1 MDKKKSKIWSA
12 LNQMSQ
18 TVLKMFFLI
27 CVFKSCHRPS
37 RKETAKK
44 INQDSIWIRE
54 IHRGCAKE
62 EDQKGAGWLPTCRE
76 LECICN
82 VVASLL
88 SPKKDPPHL
97 GLIPELVSICC
108 GGSRW
113 RLLRQL
119 CCDAASGM
127 VTENRSG
134 DGKPAV
140 QDPGIHFEISVISTM
155 SSCFHEFYLEP
166 SWSSLFKTLIFGL
179 SCWYILFLFFKQI
192 KLI

>member
-1 MDKKKSKIWSA
+1 
-12 LNQMSQ
+12 
-18 TVLKMFFLI
+18 MFE
-27 CVFKSCHRPS
+27 SCPRPR
-37 RKETAKK
+37 RKEAAKK

-97 GLIPELVSICC
+97 GLIPELLSICC

-119 CCDAASGM
+119 CWVLLQAWSQRTGLGWEASSARPW
-127 VTENRSG
+127 RSFWNFCY
-134 DGKPAV
+134 K
-140 QDPGIHFEISVISTM
+140 HN
-155 SSCFHEFYLEP
+155 EFMFSWLLLGTLFT
-166 SWSSLFKTLIFGL
+166 WSSLFKTFIFGL